1 MGGEME
7 EEEKGLKYVLKFV
20 MTAKIRHRDVQWSS
34 SIVFSVSF
42 ITGKL

>member
-20 MTAKIRHRDVQWSS
+20 MTAKIQNRDVQRSY
-34 SIVFSVSF
+34 SIVFSESF
-42 ITGKL
+42 ITGKI